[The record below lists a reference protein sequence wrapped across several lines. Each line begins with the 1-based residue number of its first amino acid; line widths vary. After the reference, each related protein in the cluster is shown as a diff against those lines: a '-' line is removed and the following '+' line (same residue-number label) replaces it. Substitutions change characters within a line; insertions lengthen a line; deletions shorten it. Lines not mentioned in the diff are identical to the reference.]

1 MTRLLRYGAIG
12 VLATAVHYAL
22 LGAAVELGHWRPALA
37 AGVGAAVGAQ
47 VAFVGNRWFTFAHR
61 GPWPSSW
68 WRFQGTALIGVGASS
83 ALVALG
89 GLIDVHYLVA
99 QVVATALA
107 IGLTFAINRRW
118 AFA

>member
-1 MTRLLRYGAIG
+1 VAALLRYAAVG
-12 VLATAVHYAL
+12 VLATATHYAL
-22 LGAAVELGHWRPALA
+22 LAAAVELAGWPPALA

-61 GPWPSSW
+61 GPWHTSW
-68 WRFQGTALIGVGASS
+68 WRFQGTALVGVAASS

-89 GLIDVHYLVA
+89 GVIGVHYLVA
-99 QVVATALA
+99 QIVATLLA
-107 IGLTFAINRRW
+107 MLLTLAINRRW

>member
-1 MTRLLRYGAIG
+1 MATLLRYATIG
-12 VLATAVHYAL
+12 VLATATHYAL
-22 LGAAVELGHWRPALA
+22 LGAAVELAAWRPAIA

-61 GPWPSSW
+61 GPWWPSW

-89 GLIDVHYLVA
+89 GVVGVHYLIA
-99 QVVATALA
+99 QLVATLLA
-107 IGLTFAINRRW
+107 MLLTFAINRRW